1 METNNDALSN
11 RLNVNVSND
20 KEDLP
25 MEIFTIAGEMFVY
38 MNSCPPNYV
47 NFYKYLLDERSVTD
61 IILTT
66 QNAIKHFHKGRFRQV
81 SEKVFQRLANMMGF
95 KFIKPDEQLKWR
107 TNIMSVPGSQ
117 FLKT

>member
-20 KEDLP
+20 KKDLP
-25 MEIFTIAGEMFVY
+25 IEIFTIAGEMFVY
-38 MNSCPPNYV
+38 MNRCPPNYV

-66 QNAIKHFHKGRFRQV
+66 QNAIKHFHKERFRQV
-81 SEKVFQRLANMMGF
+81 SEKVFQRLANIMGF

-117 FLKT
+117 F